1 LIHQKPTPT
10 TLIKKRT
17 IWSILGLPFDET
29 SLNGAISFVDSAI
42 SEQQRCFLTTPNL
55 NFAVQAQSDDL
66 FFNSV
71 VDSNLSVADGMP
83 LIWVAKILGI
93 PITERV
99 AGSTLF
105 DELSKQQ
112 NKAEKIK
119 VFFFG
124 GQAGV
129 AELAHQK
136 LNENSTAMISCG
148 FYDPGFVSVDEMSGE
163 NIINTINDC
172 EPDFIVVALG
182 ARKGQEW
189 IQKNK
194 DKLNASVI
202 SHLGAVINFV
212 AGNVVRAPIV
222 WQRLGMEWLWR
233 IRQEPTLWKRYLFDG
248 FAFLRLLVLNV
259 LPLAIYDRL
268 LRRSEC
274 FNEACKIELEYK
286 PKLKIKLV
294 GSIHHQTMQQ
304 LKQELSLV
312 IEEHEDDV
320 VIDCEQLTY
329 IDSAFI
335 ATLLLFQRYLNKQGR
350 ALVLNNV
357 SSRII
362 RILRLS
368 SVIKRF
374 TLI

>member
-1 LIHQKPTPT
+1 MNASAI
-10 TLIKKRT
+10 IERD
-17 IWSILGLPFDET
+17 IWSVLGLPFD
-29 SLNGAISFVDSAI
+29 AITLQQSVNYMLQAIDDNDS
-42 SEQQRCFLTTPNL
+42 CFLSTPNL
-55 NFAVQAQSDDL
+55 NFSIATQSDNA
-66 FFNSV
+66 FFCSV
-71 VDSNLSVADGMP
+71 IDSDLSVADGMP
-83 LIWVAKILGI
+83 LIWVAKFLGI
-93 PITERV
+93 PIHERV

-124 GQAGV
+124 GQNGV

-148 FYDPGFVSVDEMSGE
+148 FYDPDFVSVDEMSGE

-233 IRQEPTLWKRYLFDG
+233 IRQEPALWKRYLFDG

-274 FNEACKIELEYK
+274 FNKACKIELEYK
-286 PKLKIKLV
+286 PKLKIKLA

-304 LKQELSLV
+304 LKQELSIV
-312 IEEHEDDV
+312 IEEYKDDV

-335 ATLLLFQRYLNKQGR
+335 ATILLFQRYLNKQER

-368 SVIKRF
+368 SVINRF